1 MKLKVAVF
9 FGGESVE
16 HEVSIISAHQAIENL
31 DQNKYEII
39 PIYISKNREFYTGEE
54 LLDLNNFADMNIL
67 MKKLTQITL
76 VKRKNKVMIEP
87 VNKGLFSK
95 TINTIDVAMPVVHGT
110 NGEDGSLQGYLEML
124 KLPYTGCTTI
134 PAGVGQD
141 KIFMKS
147 ILAYHHLPLVDWFW
161 IYGHEIESKKD
172 EILAKVH
179 EIGYPVILKPAC
191 LGSSI
196 GIETAYNDEEF
207 IEAVEETSKYD
218 FKVIIERLVKNFVEI
233 NCSVRG
239 TCYKAQA
246 SVLEQVAKDES
257 HDIMDFKDKYLG
269 NGKAGSKS
277 KSFSKIPNKTGSKGM
292 ASASRIVPAPISDEK
307 TKEIQNMALEVFR
320 VLQAS
325 GVCRID
331 FMIDKDSDKTYITEI
346 NTIPGSLAYYLWDN
360 MNIGFSELLD
370 GMIEDALDLDN
381 HKSKMTFSFESNIL
395 QGFIKK

>member
-161 IYGHEIESKKD
+161 IYGHEMETKKD

-218 FKVIIERLVKNFVEI
+218 FKVIIERLVKNFV
-233 NCSVRG
+233 
-239 TCYKAQA
+239 
-246 SVLEQVAKDES
+246 
-257 HDIMDFKDKYLG
+257 
-269 NGKAGSKS
+269 
-277 KSFSKIPNKTGSKGM
+277 
-292 ASASRIVPAPISDEK
+292 
-307 TKEIQNMALEVFR
+307 
-320 VLQAS
+320 
-325 GVCRID
+325 
-331 FMIDKDSDKTYITEI
+331 
-346 NTIPGSLAYYLWDN
+346 
-360 MNIGFSELLD
+360 
-370 GMIEDALDLDN
+370 
-381 HKSKMTFSFESNIL
+381 
-395 QGFIKK
+395 